1 MHMYTHDRLWPK
13 FADLA
18 AAIDSKCHI
27 LSPLSGGGCF
37 DEACSCP
44 WAALADRFPQFP
56 IPMACE
62 STTIELRGEY
72 DVMLLFGNRCHFFTF
87 YFHLFEGLR

>member
-13 FADLA
+13 YADLA
-18 AAIDSKCHI
+18 VHLGSRCHLI
-27 LSPLSGGGCF
+27 SPVSGGNPF

-44 WAALADRFPQFP
+44 WAALADKYPDYP

-62 STTIELRGEY
+62 SCTVELRGESE
-72 DVMLLFGNRCHFFTF
+72 VCTKV
-87 YFHLFEGLR
+87 

>member
-13 FADLA
+13 FSDLA
-18 AAIDSKCHI
+18 LSIGSQCHI

-62 STTIELRGEY
+62 SATIELRGEY
-72 DVMLLFGNRCHFFTF
+72 NVSLMFLISLITIVTVS
-87 YFHLFEGLR
+87 EGV